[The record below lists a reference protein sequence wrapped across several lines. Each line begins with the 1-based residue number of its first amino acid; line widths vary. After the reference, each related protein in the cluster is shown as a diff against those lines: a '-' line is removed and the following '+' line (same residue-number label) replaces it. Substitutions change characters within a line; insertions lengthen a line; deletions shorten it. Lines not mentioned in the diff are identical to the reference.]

1 VAPALGPE
9 LPRTRPSAWHTRRI
23 DTPVPSLYT
32 RPHGLFDRLASAQL
46 QETPVQRWT
55 LGLFVTLALGLLVAP
70 LADAPPPGKIP
81 LIGVLRPVAADDPRT
96 EAFRQGLREL
106 GYVEGHN
113 VRLAYRFAEGRFER
127 LPTLAADLVGLS
139 VDVLVTDGAGVLA
152 AKQATETIPI
162 VFAVFADP
170 LAEGLVG
177 SLARPGGNVTGFSL
191 LAHDLAAKRVEL
203 LTTVVPGL
211 RRIAVLWN
219 RHRPGHASQIHEIQA
234 ASRRVGV
241 HLAVLDVG
249 RPHEFDHAFAT
260 MVDQGVGAAL
270 VLDSALFFQ
279 ERTRLAAL
287 ATKSQIPVIHGE
299 RGFVE
304 AGGLLS
310 YGPSFS
316 ALFQRAAT
324 YVDKIVN
331 GTKPAALPVE
341 QPTKFEL
348 VINLK
353 TAKALGLTIPP
364 TVLFQADEVI
374 R

>member
-1 VAPALGPE
+1 V
-9 LPRTRPSAWHTRRI
+9 S
-23 DTPVPSLYT
+23 
-32 RPHGLFDRLASAQL
+32 
-46 QETPVQRWT
+46 
-55 LGLFVTLALGLLVAP
+55 
-70 LADAPPPGKIP
+70 
-81 LIGVLRPVAADDPRT
+81 ADDPHT

-113 VRLAYRFAEGRFER
+113 VRLEYRFAEGRFER

-152 AKQATETIPI
+152 AKHATATIPI

-191 LAHDLAAKRVEL
+191 LAQDLAAKRVEL

-219 RHRPGHASQIHEIQA
+219 RDRPGHAIQIQEIQA
-234 ASRRVGV
+234 ASGRLGV
-241 HLAVLDVG
+241 HLVVLDVG
-249 RPHEFDHAFAT
+249 SPQEFDHAFAT
-260 MVDQGVGAAL
+260 MVDQGVGATL

-287 ATKSQIPVIHGE
+287 ATKSQIPVIYGE

-316 ALFQRAAT
+316 ALFQRAAI
-324 YVDKIVN
+324 YVDKILN
-331 GTKPAALPVE
+331 GTKPADLPVE

-353 TAKALGLTIPP
+353 TAQALGLLIPP
-364 TVLFQADEVI
+364 TVLFQADDVI

>member
-1 VAPALGPE
+1 M
-9 LPRTRPSAWHTRRI
+9 
-23 DTPVPSLYT
+23 
-32 RPHGLFDRLASAQL
+32 
-46 QETPVQRWT
+46 QRWP
-55 LGLFVTLALGLLVAP
+55 LGLFVTLTLSLLVAP
-70 LADAPPPGKIP
+70 LAAAPPPGKIP
-81 LIGVLRPVAADDPRT
+81 LIGILRPVAADDPHT

-113 VRLAYRFAEGRFER
+113 VRLEYRFAEGRLER
-127 LPTLAADLVGLS
+127 LPMLAADLVRLF

-177 SLARPGGNVTGFSL
+177 SLARPEGNVTGFSL
-191 LAHDLAAKRVEL
+191 LVHDLAAKRVEL
-203 LTTVVPGL
+203 LATAVPRL
-211 RRIAVLWN
+211 SRIAVLWN
-219 RHRPGHASQIHEIQA
+219 RHRPGHAIHIQEIQA
-234 ASRRVGV
+234 ACGHVGV
-241 HLAVLDVG
+241 QLVVLDVG
-249 RPHEFDHAFAT
+249 SPQEFDRAFAT

-287 ATKSQIPVIHGE
+287 ATKSQIPVIYGQRE
-299 RGFVE
+299 FVE

-324 YVDKIVN
+324 YVDKILN
-331 GTKPAALPVE
+331 GTKPSDLPVE

-353 TAKALGLTIPP
+353 TAQALGLTIPP
-364 TVLFQADEVI
+364 SLLLLADEVLK
-374 R
+374 